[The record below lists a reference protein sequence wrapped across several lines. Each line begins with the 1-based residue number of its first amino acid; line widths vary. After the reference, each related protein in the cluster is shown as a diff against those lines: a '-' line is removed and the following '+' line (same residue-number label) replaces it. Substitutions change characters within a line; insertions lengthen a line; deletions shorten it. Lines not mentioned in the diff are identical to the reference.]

1 MPARVEHII
10 NLKQSIMKRQRIK
23 KQGAVR
29 VGTGYCPKV
38 VALWA
43 VVVAG
48 TMIMRD
54 VKENCE
60 DACIA
65 LRMKN
70 VPAEVVKA

>member
-1 MPARVEHII
+1 MRP
-10 NLKQSIMKRQRIK
+10 RIK
-23 KQGAVR
+23 KLGAVK
-29 VGTGYCPKV
+29 VGTPYCPTSV
-38 VALWA
+38 VLFA

-54 VKENCE
+54 IKQNCE
-60 DACIA
+60 DMCIA

>member
-1 MPARVEHII
+1 
-10 NLKQSIMKRQRIK
+10 MKRPRIK

-54 VKENCE
+54 VKQNCE
-60 DACIA
+60 GACIA
-65 LRMKN
+65 LRLKN

>member
-1 MPARVEHII
+1 VPTF
-10 NLKQSIMKRQRIK
+10 LGSKQFKAKRIMKRQRIK

-38 VALWA
+38 VALFA

-54 VKENCE
+54 VRENCE

-70 VPAEVVKA
+70 VPADVVKA

>member
-1 MPARVEHII
+1 M
-10 NLKQSIMKRQRIK
+10 RQRIK
-23 KQGAVR
+23 KLGAVK
-29 VGTGYCPKV
+29 VGTGYCPKSV
-38 VALWA
+38 VLFA

-54 VKENCE
+54 VKKNYE

>member
-1 MPARVEHII
+1 MRP
-10 NLKQSIMKRQRIK
+10 RIK

-65 LRMKN
+65 LRLKN